1 MPNIEK
7 IKKDYERLKNV
18 SYSKLIP
25 LNKVIE
31 LETEKEIIIDK
42 FLSKITKI
50 TENFEIISTENFTLD
65 DIIEWTKKKFGDLN
79 FFDKNKEE
87 GNINIDMAFNFCI
100 ISLSSYKEK
109 IKYRITVFWDV

>member
-1 MPNIEK
+1 MPDIEK
-7 IKKDYERLKNV
+7 IKRDYEKLKNL
-18 SYSKLIP
+18 SYSKIIP

-31 LETEKEIIIDK
+31 LEIQKELIIEK

-50 TENFEIISTENFTLD
+50 TNDFEIIATENFTLD
-65 DIIEWTKKKFGDLN
+65 DIINFAKTKFGDLN

-87 GNINIDMAFNFCI
+87 DNINIDMAFNFGI
-100 ISLSSYKEK
+100 ISLSYYKEK

>member
-1 MPNIEK
+1 MVDIEK

-25 LNKVIE
+25 LNKIIE
-31 LETEKEIIIDK
+31 LELEKEIVIEK

-50 TENFEIISTENFTLD
+50 TDNFEIVATENFTIEE
-65 DIIEWTKKKFGDLN
+65 IINFVKNKFGDLN

-87 GNINIDMAFNFCI
+87 NNINIDMAFNFCI
-100 ISLSSYKEK
+100 ISLSYYKEK
-109 IKYRITVFWDV
+109 IKYRMTVFWDV